1 MANTKTN
8 SNRNNKKT
16 INKKKGSGNA
26 KATAKKRTNAVSAA
40 KVKKSSVKKAVA
52 NASAKKST
60 KSTKT
65 AKAAKTT
72 KTAKAAKLPFKIIPL
87 GGLKEIGK
95 NCTLIECNNEILII
109 DCGMAFPE
117 YEMFG
122 IDIVIPDFTY
132 LIENSSKIKGLII
145 THGHEDHIGGVP
157 YLLKELNVPIY
168 AAPLAMGMIEHK
180 LEEHGLS
187 AEKHV
192 IKAGDKFKISSFKVE
207 AVQTNHSIADALAFS
222 VKFPGGHVFHTGDFK
237 IDYSPHD
244 GKVIDLA
251 RIAQLGDEG
260 VDVLLCDSTN
270 SIRQGYTQ
278 SEAVVRKSIDEIFN
292 NTDRRIIIATF
303 ASNVH
308 RIKYFIE
315 ASMKHGRKIAVS
327 GRSMENVLEL
337 SKELGYMDDIPES
350 VFIGIDQI
358 KHYADKNLT
367 IITTGSQGEP
377 MSALTRMAYD
387 NHKQVKLKK
396 NDVVVFS
403 SSPIPGNEKVISQVV
418 NQLYEKRVEV
428 VLASAMDVHVSGHAS
443 SEELKLI
450 HTLIRPKFF
459 MPAHGEYRHLIEHA
473 KISNRLGQPKT
484 RIFVMS
490 NGDALSVN
498 SKKAEIIK
506 EYTSGDDIMV
516 DGYGIGDV
524 GSSVL
529 KERKTLSQSGL
540 VTVSIVIDEASGGLM
555 SEPKLNTKGF
565 VYVQE
570 NQDLLK
576 QAVGVVYNS
585 IGKCSEEH
593 TLDEASL
600 TRTIKSD
607 MKKFIYSETKRN
619 PVIIPV
625 IMYV

>member
-1 MANTKTN
+1 MANTNTN
-8 SNRNNKKT
+8 KSNKKT
-16 INKKKGSGNA
+16 VNKKKGSGNA
-26 KATAKKRTNAVSAA
+26 KGMTKNSPQVSKPASAKAKSNTQAKKSNAKVNSSATKRTTAKKSA
-40 KVKKSSVKKAVA
+40 
-52 NASAKKST
+52 
-60 KSTKT
+60 KT
-65 AKAAKTT
+65 AKP
-72 KTAKAAKLPFKIIPL
+72 AKLPFKIIPL

-132 LIENSSKIKGLII
+132 LIENSAKIKGLII

-180 LEEHGLS
+180 LEEHGLT

-192 IKAGDKFKISSFKVE
+192 IKAGDKFKVSSFKLE

-222 VKFPGGHVFHTGDFK
+222 IKFPGGHVFHTGDFK
-237 IDYSPHD
+237 IDYSPLD

-260 VDVLLCDSTN
+260 VDVMLCDSTN
-270 SIRQGYTQ
+270 VLREGYTQ

-443 SEELKLI
+443 TEELKLI

-473 KISNRLGQPKT
+473 KLANRLGQAKT

-490 NGDALSVN
+490 NGDALEVN
-498 SKKAEIIK
+498 AKKAELIK

-555 SEPKLNTKGF
+555 AEPKLNTTGF

-576 QAVGVVYNS
+576 QAVSVVYNS

-607 MKKFIYSETKRN
+607 MKKFIYAETKRN

-625 IMYV
+625 VMYV

>member
-1 MANTKTN
+1 MANK
-8 SNRNNKKT
+8 NRNINNNISRNSKKPAAGRVNNTAGKKT
-16 INKKKGSGNA
+16 SDSK
-26 KATAKKRTNAVSAA
+26 SAA
-40 KVKKSSVKKAVA
+40 KGRAAVSSKTGTSKKAA
-52 NASAKKST
+52 GKQIK
-60 KSTKT
+60 
-65 AKAAKTT
+65 AKAVK
-72 KTAKAAKLPFKIIPL
+72 PSFKIIPL

-122 IDIVIPDFTY
+122 VDIVIPDFTY
-132 LIENSSKIKGLII
+132 LIENSSRVKGLII

-157 YLLKELNVPIY
+157 YLLKELNIPVY
-168 AAPLAMGMIEHK
+168 ASPLAMGMIRHK
-180 LEEHGLS
+180 LEEHGMNGDT
-187 AEKHV
+187 HV
-192 IKAGDKFKISSFKVE
+192 IKAGDKFKVGSFKVE
-207 AVQTNHSIADALAFS
+207 AVRTNHSIADSLAFS

-237 IDYSPHD
+237 IDYSPLD

-270 SIRQGYTQ
+270 VTRQGYTA
-278 SEAVVRKSIDEIFN
+278 SEAVVRQSIDDIFN

-315 ASMKHGRKIAVS
+315 SSMKHGRKIAVS
-327 GRSMENVLEL
+327 GRSMENVLAL
-337 SKELGYMDDIPES
+337 SKDLGYMDDIPES
-350 VFIGIDQI
+350 VFVDITKI
-358 KHYADKNLT
+358 KNIADKNLT

-387 NHKQVKLKK
+387 NHKHVKLKK

-443 SEELKLI
+443 TEELKLI

-473 KISNRLGQPKT
+473 KLSNRLGQPKT

-498 SKKAEIIK
+498 DKKAEILK
-506 EYTSGDDIMV
+506 EFTSGDDIMV

-524 GSSVL
+524 GTSVL
-529 KERKTLSQSGL
+529 KERKMLSQSGL
-540 VTVSIVIDEASGGLM
+540 VTVSVVIDEASGGLM
-555 SEPKLNTKGF
+555 SEPKMNTRGF

-570 NQDLLK
+570 NQDLIK
-576 QAVGVVYNS
+576 QAVSVVYNS
-585 IGKCSEEH
+585 IGKCSHEH
-593 TLDEASL
+593 MMDEASL
-600 TRTIKSD
+600 TRTIKTD
-607 MKKFIYSETKRN
+607 MKKFIYAETKRN